1 MAQSLE
7 KIDLLKER
15 ANISY
20 KEAANLLEQFDG
32 NVVEALIHI
41 ESTHK
46 ERAQEHRQAAYENR
60 KKAKV
65 QTKGFLNEISST
77 RFVLQ
82 NNKNKLIDIPMVIA
96 LLLGVV
102 TLPFSIFVLIGL
114 AISGN
119 QIVIKK
125 SGKALKMDQII
136 KVVNIEEENNQQDN
150 SQDTEKHNSEEE

>member
-1 MAQSLE
+1 MTQSLD

-20 KEAANLLEQFDG
+20 KEAAELLEKFDG
-32 NVVEALIHI
+32 NVVEALIHL
-41 ESTHK
+41 ETTHK
-46 ERAQEHRQAAYENR
+46 QRAQEYRQTILEN
-60 KKAKV
+60 KKKV
-65 QTKGFLNEISST
+65 KTEANGFLNQLSST

-82 NNKNKLIDIPMVIA
+82 NKKNKLVDVPLLIA
-96 LLLGVV
+96 LIVGAV

-125 SGKALKMDQII
+125 SGKSIKMDQII
-136 KVVNIEEENNQQDN
+136 KVVNVDDEKDESANTEE
-150 SQDTEKHNSEEE
+150 SGEEL

>member
-1 MAQSLE
+1 MTQSLD

-20 KEAANLLEQFDG
+20 KEAAELLEKFDG
-32 NVVEALIHI
+32 NVVEALIYL
-41 ESTHK
+41 ESNQK
-46 ERAQEHRQAAYENR
+46 QRAQEYRKTVMEN
-60 KKAKV
+60 KKQFKSEAN
-65 QTKGFLNEISST
+65 GFLSQLSST

-82 NNKNKLIDIPMVIA
+82 NKKNKLIDVP
-96 LLLGVV
+96 LLVGLIVGAV

-136 KVVNIEEENNQQDN
+136 KVVNEEDEKKDNENANAKDHEEEL
-150 SQDTEKHNSEEE
+150 

>member
-41 ESTHK
+41 ESKQK
-46 ERAQEHRQAAYENR
+46 EKAKEYKQTVYENK
-60 KKAKV
+60 KKASE
-65 QTKGFLNEISST
+65 QTKGFFNEISST

-82 NNKNKLIDIPMVIA
+82 NKKNKLVDIPLVIA
-96 LLLGVV
+96 LLVGVV

-125 SGKALKMDQII
+125 SGNALKMGQII
-136 KVVNIEEENNQQDN
+136 KVVNVDEQKNEQADNQNTEQNNSKEE
-150 SQDTEKHNSEEE
+150 

>member
-1 MAQSLE
+1 MTQSLD

-20 KEAANLLEQFDG
+20 KEAAELLEKFDG
-32 NVVEALIHI
+32 NVVEALIYL
-41 ESTHK
+41 ESNQK
-46 ERAQEHRQAAYENR
+46 QRAQEYRKTVMEN
-60 KKAKV
+60 KKQFKSEAN
-65 QTKGFLNEISST
+65 GFLNQLSST

-82 NNKNKLIDIPMVIA
+82 NKKNKLIDVP
-96 LLLGVV
+96 LLVGLIVGAV

-136 KVVNIEEENNQQDN
+136 KVVNEEDEKKDNENANAKDHEEEL
-150 SQDTEKHNSEEE
+150 

>member
-1 MAQSLE
+1 MTQSLD

-20 KEAANLLEQFDG
+20 KEAAELLEKFDG
-32 NVVEALIHI
+32 NVVEALIHL
-41 ESTHK
+41 ETTHK
-46 ERAQEHRQAAYENR
+46 QRAQEYRQTILEN
-60 KKAKV
+60 KQKV
-65 QTKGFLNEISST
+65 KTEANGFLNQLSST

-82 NNKNKLIDIPMVIA
+82 NKKNKLVDVPLLIA
-96 LLLGVV
+96 LIVGAV

-125 SGKALKMDQII
+125 SGKSIKMDQII
-136 KVVNIEEENNQQDN
+136 KVVNVDDEKDESANTEE
-150 SQDTEKHNSEEE
+150 SGEEL

>member
-1 MAQSLE
+1 MTQSLD

-20 KEAANLLEQFDG
+20 KEAAELLEKFDG

-41 ESTHK
+41 ETTQK
-46 ERAQEHRQAAYENR
+46 QRAQEYRQTILEN
-60 KKAKV
+60 KKKV
-65 QTKGFLNEISST
+65 KTEANGFLNQLSST

-82 NNKNKLIDIPMVIA
+82 NKKNKLVDVPLLIA
-96 LLLGVV
+96 LIVGAV

-125 SGKALKMDQII
+125 SGKSIKMDQII
-136 KVVNIEEENNQQDN
+136 KVVNVDDEKDESANTEE
-150 SQDTEKHNSEEE
+150 SGEEL